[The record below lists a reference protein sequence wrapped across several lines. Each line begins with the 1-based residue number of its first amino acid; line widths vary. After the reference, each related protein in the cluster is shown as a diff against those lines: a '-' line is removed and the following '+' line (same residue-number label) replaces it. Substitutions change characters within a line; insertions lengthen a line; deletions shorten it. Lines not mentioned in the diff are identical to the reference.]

1 MAAHLPDV
9 DGHYGSRAVRAA
21 ASLHDDLERV
31 LFAERAIVGARVI
44 DVGAGTGAWA
54 RRLLAS
60 GAKHVTAVEWGRIES
75 DVPGLASVQ
84 ADLNRPGWSEGIGE
98 ADLVTC
104 IEVVE
109 HIPNQLVLLEGLR
122 SLLAPKG
129 RLVITTP
136 NLETPR
142 ARLKLAVT
150 GNLKE
155 FDAHGDPTHYMP
167 IFIYPFTKVCA
178 MAGLGIDRIWGSP
191 EGGAGSVGLKGRLAD
206 TAARL
211 AGARYLGD
219 NLCFLL
225 SRR

>member
-1 MAAHLPDV
+1 MAAHQPDV
-9 DGHYGSRAVRAA
+9 DGHYGSREVRAA
-21 ASLHDDLERV
+21 ATLHDDLAR
-31 LFAERAIVGARVI
+31 LLLAEDSIRGSRAI

-54 RRLLAS
+54 RRLLTL
-60 GAKHVTAVEWGRIES
+60 GAEHVTAIEWGKIDN
-75 DVPGLASVQ
+75 DVPGFVSMQ
-84 ADLNRPGWSEGIGE
+84 ADLNRPGWSDGIGE

-109 HIPNQLVLLEGLR
+109 HVPNQLVLLEGLR
-122 SLLAPKG
+122 SLLTPGG

-142 ARLKLAVT
+142 ARLKLAVS

-167 IFIYPFTKVCA
+167 IFIHPFTKVCA

-206 TAARL
+206 AAARL
-211 AGARYLGD
+211 AGARFLGD